1 MERLPEIVE
10 VKVPELVNKRL
21 ELVLGDA
28 PVDCTDNVP
37 LIVVSPPKEK
47 LED

>member
-10 VKVPELVNKRL
+10 VKVPELVNKSM
-21 ELVLGDA
+21 EPEPGEA